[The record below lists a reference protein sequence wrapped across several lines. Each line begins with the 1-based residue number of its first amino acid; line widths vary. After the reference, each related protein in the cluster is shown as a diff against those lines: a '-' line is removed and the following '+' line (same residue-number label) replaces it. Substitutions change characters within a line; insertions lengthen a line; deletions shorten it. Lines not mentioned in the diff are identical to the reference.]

1 MMLKTL
7 NRAIDAAA
15 LIWFPAGLVLLWAMA
30 PRLDDMYAV
39 CVFQTALG
47 YPCPGCGMTRSIAY
61 LLRGRIVDSF
71 ALHPLGALTVL
82 AGAAVWLFCL
92 GMRFKGWVLPRA
104 TAFLILAALAV
115 FTLVWIVRSYFYL
128 SNGIPDF
135 FR

>member
-1 MMLKTL
+1 MTLKVL

-15 LIWFPAGLVLLWAMA
+15 LLWFPIGLALVWTLT

-39 CVFQTALG
+39 CVFQKALG
-47 YPCPGCGMTRSIAY
+47 YPCPGCGMTRSVGY
-61 LLRGRIVDSF
+61 LLHGRIVDSF

-82 AGAAVWLFCL
+82 AGGGVWLFCL
-92 GMRFKGWVLPRA
+92 GMRFKGWLLPRS
-104 TAFLILAALAV
+104 TPYLLLAWLAV
-115 FTLVWIVRSYFYL
+115 FTLAWIVRSYFYI